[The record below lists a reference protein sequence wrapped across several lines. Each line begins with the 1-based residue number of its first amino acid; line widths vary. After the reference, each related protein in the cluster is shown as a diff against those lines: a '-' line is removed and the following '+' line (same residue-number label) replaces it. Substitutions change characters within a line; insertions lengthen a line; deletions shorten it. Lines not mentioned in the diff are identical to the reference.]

1 MGLVKDIALGIQDYR
16 KMKKNSYYYVDKT
29 RMISEFLERRA
40 EVTLITRPRRFG
52 KTLNMSM
59 LAEFLDITK
68 DSKEIFIDTDIMAT
82 AYASEMN
89 CYPVIFLSL
98 KDAKGNRKLMVKQ
111 IKLALLGEYQRFSD
125 IFLQLPHIEE
135 VIYERTLQELLNYN
149 TGSLSGIDNA
159 LHFLSKTACNYYQK
173 PVILLIDEYDTP
185 FIEAHT
191 NGFYN
196 EIHNELAVMMSSALK
211 GNEYLH
217 LALLTGIQRVA
228 KENIFSGL
236 NNLLVC
242 TVKDPEF
249 ADCFG
254 FTSSEVEELLN
265 CYNMELSEE
274 VRGMYDGYSFSG
286 VDIYNPWSILNY
298 VQRRSLEPYWVNT
311 SENKMIRSAMEQCD
325 KSFYRN
331 YDKLIES
338 GTLMT
343 SIQPE
348 NSFYEMP
355 SASSL
360 WGLLLNSGMIT
371 IERIL
376 EPGYYQIRI
385 PNKEV
390 KSAFIGLTESYLQIQ
405 EGSFNDLFGALRHND
420 IDSFVEQYRSILEIL
435 PSYHDLKDENSYHMI
450 MLGICISLSGDYEIS
465 SNREWGNGR
474 SDILLRSR
482 KDGKSHVIMEFKY
495 TKEETCDLKQLASKA
510 LQQIRQKHYT
520 AGLTGSILCI
530 GLAHRGKCV
539 EAEWESTAG
548 NEIPIFL

>member
-1 MGLVKDIALGIQDYR
+1 MGLEKDIALGIQDYR
-16 KMKKNSYYYVDKT
+16 KMRENSYYYVDKT

-68 DSKEIFIDTDIMAT
+68 DSKNIFSDTDIMKT
-82 AYASEMN
+82 IYVKEMN

-111 IKLALLGEYQRFSD
+111 IKLALLAEYQRLSD
-125 IFLQLPHIEE
+125 IFLQLPHIEK
-135 VIYERTLQELLNYN
+135 VIYERTLQELLDYN

-159 LHFLSKTACNYYQK
+159 LYFLSKTACNYYKK

-185 FIEAHT
+185 FIEANT
-191 NGFYN
+191 NGFYS
-196 EIHNELAVMMSSALK
+196 EIHNELAVMLSSALK

-254 FTSSEVEELLN
+254 FTSSEADKLLN
-265 CYNMELSEE
+265 YYNMELSEE
-274 VRGMYDGYSFSG
+274 VRAMYDGYSFSG

-298 VQRRSLEPYWVNT
+298 VQRGSLEPYWVNT

-338 GTLMT
+338 GTLT
-343 SIQPE
+343 ISIQPV

-371 IERIL
+371 IEHIL
-376 EPGYYQIRI
+376 EPGYYQIRV

-405 EGSFNDLFGALRHND
+405 EGTFNDLFGALRHND
-420 IDSFVEQYRSILEIL
+420 IDSFVDQYRSVLEIL
-435 PSYHDLKDENSYHMI
+435 PSYHALKDENSYHMM
-450 MLGICISLSGDYEIS
+450 MLGICISLSGDYVIS

-482 KDGKSHVIMEFKY
+482 KEGKSHVIMEFKY
-495 TKEETCDLKQLASKA
+495 VKEEACDLKQLASEA
-510 LQQIRQKHYT
+510 LSQIKQKHYA

-530 GLAHRGKCV
+530 GLAHRGKHV
-539 EAEWESTAG
+539 EAEWEKVH
-548 NEIPIFL
+548 NR